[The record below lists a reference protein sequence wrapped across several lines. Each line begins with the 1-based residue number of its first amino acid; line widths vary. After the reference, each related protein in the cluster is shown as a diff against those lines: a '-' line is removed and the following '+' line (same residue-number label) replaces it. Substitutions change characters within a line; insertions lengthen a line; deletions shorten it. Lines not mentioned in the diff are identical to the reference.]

1 MDGPDKDQ
9 GGPIGM
15 KVHDFAAARAKRPAR
30 RATANSNTGGS
41 CKVYEIET
49 ARRARSARIP
59 DDVREEMEAAAELY
73 ERLLDEGRQI
83 RFDQIRG
90 RIMAS
95 LCDLEGNLI
104 HPLTLREAVE
114 FHEDEGPD
122 AAA

>member
-1 MDGPDKDQ
+1 
-9 GGPIGM
+9 M
-15 KVHDFAAARAKRPAR
+15 KVHDLAAARAKRPAR
-30 RATANSNTGGS
+30 RVTAKTSTS
-41 CKVYEIET
+41 AICKVYEIET

-59 DDVREEMEAAAELY
+59 DEVREEMEAAAELY

-90 RIMAS
+90 RVMAS

-104 HPLTLREAVE
+104 QPLTLREAIG
-114 FHEDEGPD
+114 FDEGPD

>member
-1 MDGPDKDQ
+1 
-9 GGPIGM
+9 M
-15 KVHDFAAARAKRPAR
+15 KVHDLAAARAKRPAR
-30 RATANSNTGGS
+30 RATANSSTPGS

-49 ARRARSARIP
+49 ARRARSAHIP
-59 DDVREEMEAAAELY
+59 NEVREEMEAAAELY

-104 HPLTLREAVE
+104 RPLSLREVIE
-114 FHEDEGPD
+114 IDEGPD

>member
-1 MDGPDKDQ
+1 
-9 GGPIGM
+9 M
-15 KVHDFAAARAKRPAR
+15 KVHDLAAARARRPA
-30 RATANSNTGGS
+30 RATANSSTSGF

-59 DDVREEMEAAAELY
+59 DEVRDEMEAAAELY

-95 LCDLEGNLI
+95 LCDLDGNLI
-104 HPLTLREAVE
+104 HPLTLAEVLE
-114 FHEDEGPD
+114 FDDGPD